1 MMANLGM
8 IVSLLTARLR
18 FLSQSVMTPKTTILL
33 LVFASSVLVRSAS
46 MAKILAFRVAI
57 ALVVVYKYYYF
68 VLRIRTI
75 RGEEGREVC
84 DAQQEGV

>member
-46 MAKILAFRVAI
+46 MAKNLVFRVAN
-57 ALVVVYKYYYF
+57 ALVVVYKYYF